1 MFCVSLRLLE
11 SREPSHDLVEAGGRG
26 SIEAGGV
33 SGPEEVGGV
42 GRVARSGNFA
52 SRLDRQEAV
61 GTVGRH
67 VFLATLGDG
76 TRGWFWMGH
85 VPSVGP
91 MSLAQR
97 WRVRQREAGA
107 QRRTVDLESEQP
119 SGVSGAHGRGR
130 TWFVDAGCNGACVC
144 VWGGG
149 MGSSA
154 AFGEEAVGAGCPG
167 DGV

>member
-144 VWGGG
+144 VWRGGN
-149 MGSSA
+149 
-154 AFGEEAVGAGCPG
+154 GELCGLR
-167 DGV
+167 